1 MGVNRVTLIGKP
13 GCHLCDEMRK
23 VIQIVVGDD
32 FTELSILDDRE
43 LEAKYLIEIPV
54 VLVDGKEVAM
64 HQVSKEQLESALSG
78 QKVAAFFDLDNT
90 LIRGSSLF
98 LLARGLK
105 DYGYFTTNDFVKF
118 FWKQLKF
125 VVVGKESLGDQ
136 DRIKDLVLK
145 IAAGHSLSKLE
156 ALADEL
162 LRTELL
168 PKIYDQTLAIAKEH
182 VSNGREVWLVTASP
196 QRLAQLLAQT
206 LGLTGAIGSQ
216 AVVVDDIFTG
226 EILGKPIHGKV
237 KAQEV
242 EKLAKD
248 RNFNLSK
255 SFAYSDSCNDL
266 PMLEMVGN
274 PAVVNGDRKLRAIA
288 KKRGWAI
295 YDFRKMRH
303 VRKYGIHALVAA
315 LLGLVAR
322 IFRRR

>member
-23 VIQIVVGDD
+23 VIQSVVGED

-64 HQVSKEQLESALSG
+64 HQVSKAQLESALSG
-78 QKVAAFFDLDNT
+78 QKSAAFFDLDNT

-105 DYGYFTTNDFVKF
+105 DYGYFTTSDFTNF

-182 VSNGREVWLVTASP
+182 VANGREVWLVTASP
-196 QRLAQLLAQT
+196 QRLAQLLAKT

-216 AVVVDDIFTG
+216 AVVVDDVFTG

-242 EKLAKD
+242 AKLAKD
-248 RNFNLSK
+248 RNFDLTK
-255 SFAYSDSCNDL
+255 CYAYSDSCNDL

-274 PAVVNGDRKLRAIA
+274 AAVVNGDRKLRAIA
-288 KKRGWAI
+288 KKRGWEI

-315 LLGLVAR
+315 ILGLVAR

>member
-1 MGVNRVTLIGKP
+1 MGVKRVTLIGKP

-23 VIQIVVGDD
+23 VVQSVVGQD

-54 VLVDGKEVAM
+54 VLVDEREVAF
-64 HQVSKEQLESALSG
+64 HHLTKEQLQNALSDARS
-78 QKVAAFFDLDNT
+78 AAFFDLDNT

-105 DYGYFTTNDFVKF
+105 DYGYFTTSDFTNF

-156 ALADEL
+156 SLADEL
-162 LRTELL
+162 IRTELL
-168 PKIYDQTLAIAKEH
+168 PKIYDQTLAIAKNHIE
-182 VSNGREVWLVTASP
+182 NGQEVWLVTASP
-196 QRLAQLLAQT
+196 QRLAQLLAT
-206 LGLTGAIGSQ
+206 KLGLTGAIGSQ

-242 EKLAKD
+242 AKLAAE
-248 RNFNLSK
+248 RNFDLSK
-255 SFAYSDSCNDL
+255 CFAYSDSSNDL

-274 PAVVNGDRKLRAIA
+274 AVVVNGDRKLRSMA
-288 KKRGWAI
+288 KKRGWEI
-295 YDFRKMRH
+295 YDFRKLRH
-303 VRKYGIHALVAA
+303 VRKYGIHALVASILGIFARA
-315 LLGLVAR
+315 L
-322 IFRRR
+322 RRR